1 MNDIVKYVMH
11 DTTGSSFTFSDDWEY
26 DNIFKNTHP
35 NLLKRIKYGI
45 YKRFLRGLGILK
57 QFDSRYLVSLP
68 IEYVSK

>member
-68 IEYVSK
+68 IESVSK